1 VSPKYRQIAR
11 EQFFAVLTLSVMLRN
26 GDAHLKNFGVLYA
39 DPTEGET
46 KLAPVYDI
54 VTTTAY
60 IGKDV
65 PALTIGGTK
74 KWWDRKMLEKFGVA
88 HCGLSV
94 SRIAGIISKSG
105 DAVLN
110 IKPELKRYI
119 KDHPE
124 FSSVGG
130 IMLKAWD
137 AGVKSL

>member
-1 VSPKYRQIAR
+1 
-11 EQFFAVLTLSVMLRN
+11 
-26 GDAHLKNFGVLYA
+26 
-39 DPTEGET
+39 
-46 KLAPVYDI
+46 
-54 VTTTAY
+54 
-60 IGKDV
+60 
-65 PALTIGGTK
+65 
-74 KWWDRKMLEKFGVA
+74 MLEKFGVA

-130 IMLKAWD
+130 SMLKAWD